1 MKGTVTLRKRG
12 DYRTLK
18 EYIAHFGVSLEK
30 IRDWRKKSYRIDRLL
45 EAASL
50 IRDAARIGIPVRIIA
65 DYDVDGITSGAG
77 LVRIAKKAGAK
88 DVKLC
93 VPCRYDDGYGANPEQ
108 VKSCPDGCLLILVD
122 NGISAFTAILEAKKR
137 GMTVLVLDHHQAG
150 VGEDGHPV
158 YPEADVL
165 IDPAALPG
173 SADWD
178 KYCASGLVFKL
189 AELMFPEDEEW
200 LDRMCVNAML
210 ATIADVVELKEDNY
224 RIVER
229 GIACANTGRAFPGVL
244 ALLKEMSTE
253 TLTTEAANY
262 RINPVLNAPGR
273 MLRKGARMTAD
284 LFLSDDPSKCAVLV
298 SQMRVVNDRRKA
310 MCDERMKV
318 AKEVLKGRDIQ
329 TVNVVY
335 LPDTLTGVVGL
346 IAGRLAE
353 EYGRTFIVVTEG
365 NEPGVLQ
372 GSARSAGNTDI
383 KKLLDRVRRLL
394 VRYGGHP
401 KAAGAALLEKDLE
414 ELDSSLNEE
423 ADLAGYHGDE
433 RKGEIPYDFSIKT
446 NRVRGLLKSLSIFHF
461 GEGFPAPVF
470 RIMDYRPSPVNREIF
485 RIVGADSVKM
495 VGQDGVQSF
504 GHHMAG
510 QIASFGQVQELT
522 LVGTLSWNEFK
533 GTSSPQVSLSYA
545 APNEM
550 ERPDLPLIR
559 SLAKIANKK

>member
-1 MKGTVTLRKRG
+1 
-12 DYRTLK
+12 
-18 EYIAHFGVSLEK
+18 
-30 IRDWRKKSYRIDRLL
+30 
-45 EAASL
+45 
-50 IRDAARIGIPVRIIA
+50 
-65 DYDVDGITSGAG
+65 
-77 LVRIAKKAGAK
+77 
-88 DVKLC
+88 
-93 VPCRYDDGYGANPEQ
+93 
-108 VKSCPDGCLLILVD
+108 
-122 NGISAFTAILEAKKR
+122 
-137 GMTVLVLDHHQAG
+137 
-150 VGEDGHPV
+150 
-158 YPEADVL
+158 
-165 IDPAALPG
+165 
-173 SADWD
+173 
-178 KYCASGLVFKL
+178 
-189 AELMFPEDEEW
+189 
-200 LDRMCVNAML
+200 
-210 ATIADVVELKEDNY
+210 
-224 RIVER
+224 
-229 GIACANTGRAFPGVL
+229 
-244 ALLKEMSTE
+244 
-253 TLTTEAANY
+253 
-262 RINPVLNAPGR
+262 
-273 MLRKGARMTAD
+273 MTAD

-446 NRVRGLLKSLSIFHF
+446 NRVRGILKALSKFHF

-522 LVGTLSWNEFK
+522 LVGTLSWNEFN